1 MASRSAYS
9 SILLKLSGE
18 ILAGDR
24 GWGYSSQSLFSILNI
39 IAALWKEGIRIG
51 IVVGGGNFWR
61 GRMRG
66 EIGLGRVVADQ
77 VGMLATVMNALVL
90 QDKLRQLHVKTRVI
104 GAMDFGNFAPSMS
117 PVEAA
122 KLYRAGELLI
132 FAGGTSNPFFTTDT
146 AAVLR
151 AAEIGA
157 EVVIKGTKVDGVYDK
172 DPTKFPDAKLYSSI
186 SVEEILEKKL
196 GVIDMTAASLLRDV
210 GLKMIVFNI
219 GNPENLAKIVAGED
233 IGTLIY

>member
-1 MASRSAYS
+1 MAVRSAYS

-18 ILAGDR
+18 ILAGER
-24 GWGYSSQSLFSILNI
+24 GWGYSPQSLFSILNV

-51 IVVGGGNFWR
+51 IVVGGGNIWR

-66 EIGLGRVVADQ
+66 EIGLGRVVADE

-104 GAMDFGNFAPSMS
+104 GAMDFGKFAPSLS
-117 PVEAA
+117 PVDAA
-122 KLYRAGELLI
+122 RLYRAGELLI

-172 DPTKFPDAKLYSSI
+172 DPEKYPDAKRYSTI
-186 SVEEILEKKL
+186 SVEEVLEKKL

-219 GNPENLAKIVAGED
+219 GKPENLAKIVAGED